1 MKNPKVIGKPV
12 APAPQHGHHAAKK
25 PAPKKK
31 TAPHKPAH
39 VPASV
44 RIARHK
50 AALKAAKTRA
60 TNAKKAKHHKRR
72 GLALTDGVACCSAE
86 ALAASLR
93 LVGWPVSDED
103 VLELYSY
110 TASGPDEGASILA
123 TLRAAREFG
132 LAGKQLVQFGA
143 PSSLDCI
150 DPPLA
155 GGFELGCPEWI
166 WHDGDLDLG
175 PVRHGLIVGVTL
187 PGGPHALTLDP
198 SGFVWSW
205 GELYDP
211 GQLRPGPLE
220 EAWLVDWE
228 V

>member
-72 GLALTDGVACCSAE
+72 GLALTDGIACCAAE

-93 LVGWPVSDED
+93 LAGHLVTDED
-103 VLELYSY
+103 VLELHRLAGG
-110 TASGPDEGASILA
+110 TPDDGLPIAV
-123 TLRAAREFG
+123 TLEAAQEFG
-132 LAGKQLVQFGA
+132 LAGARPLTIWNVD
-143 PSSLDCI
+143 SS
-150 DPPLA
+150 
-155 GGFELGCPEWI
+155 
-166 WHDGDLDLG
+166 
-175 PVRHGLIVGVTL
+175 PVSGLILGVTL
-187 PGGPHALTLDP
+187 PGGPHALTLDD
-198 SGFVWSW
+198 SGAVWSW
-205 GELYDP
+205 GELHDP

>member
-93 LVGWPVSDED
+93 LAGHLVTDED
-103 VLELYSY
+103 VLELHRLAGG
-110 TASGPDEGASILA
+110 TPDEGVSIEEALWA
-123 TLRAAREFG
+123 TTEFG
-132 LAGKQLVQFGA
+132 LAGAWAASFEYVTLDDGQSAGKSGNRFNSGA
-143 PSSLDCI
+143 AVGTRGANFV
-150 DPPLA
+150 PPAAVIL
-155 GGFELGCPEWI
+155 
-166 WHDGDLDLG
+166 
-175 PVRHGLIVGVTL
+175 GVTL
-187 PGGPHALTLDP
+187 PGGPHALTLDD
-198 SGFVWSW
+198 SGAVWSW